1 MQANPGPRHCHPDA
15 IFRTE
20 RGRMRN
26 EWFPKN
32 KAEYMT
38 PARFQ
43 ELGLTRDAIGEVDRT
58 FVVLSALEAATTKAP
73 EQLKMMEEEPVP
85 EFQIPQFKGPGVTV
99 MTPSHLSSY
108 PPAILGRVSNDE
120 PSWC

>member
-1 MQANPGPRHCHPDA
+1 
-15 IFRTE
+15 
-20 RGRMRN
+20 MRN

-58 FVVLSALEAATTKAP
+58 FVIMSALEAATRKAP
-73 EQLKMMEEEPVP
+73 EELRMGEEPVP
-85 EFQIPQFKGPGVTV
+85 EIQNPQVKVQDVTV
-99 MTPSHLSSY
+99 MTL
-108 PPAILGRVSNDE
+108 PALHILLLFCASMTNDR
-120 PSWC
+120 C